1 MIKHEIIDKISKYFK
16 LTEFEAEKVYDDIFS
31 IIMNGVKEDNIVDVT
46 NFGEFIIKYNNGK
59 SNGSSNGSEYR
70 RTVEFLSS
78 SGLEEEL
85 NQSII
90 GDASGIY
97 KSVGTTQTTPVIESP
112 TVEPPTVEPPIV
124 DTPIVEPPIA
134 EPPVVEP
141 PTLETPVV
149 ETSTVEPP
157 IVKSI
162 DAEPPTVEKPASESI
177 SIEEELRRKRE
188 EILSKITGPILTV
201 PPILSLD
208 KKEEKPIEPTEPIKP
223 TELTE
228 PEKIE
233 EEAPV
238 KDIFEAPVIPVIEEK
253 TGIIDSDI
261 KTVEEKTEEQADDL
275 SQKSF
280 SDYFSEVSGET
291 KSVTAPEPLN
301 EPEKDVIP
309 KSAVLLHNEIVG
321 SSEPPKTP
329 LIEEPV
335 KSQIPPVSE
344 TTPKPEL
351 RSEDNSYY
359 IWYKD
364 SESNPTDTQ
373 TLSYEYELLYQATKE
388 AEYKSKL
395 RIFVTTFIVFF
406 SVVLLLLIFSPLIYK
421 FFFTPEEF
429 KQNIEKTQEP
439 PPDVSEQKGT
449 PNVIPENEIQQQEQ
463 NQVQPPQDTNS
474 QKQVQNEQ
482 QITQQNPPV
491 KKEEHQITQETSKQ
505 QKLEE
510 QKKQE
515 QQKQEEKKNQEQ
527 LKQEQ
532 KKQEQ
537 EQREQKKLEQKK
549 LELQKQEQKKEEQ
562 QKKEQQKKEQQKK
575 EQQQKE
581 QQKKDQQ
588 KPPVEKKIEGMVKNS
603 LGWMDDKNKV
613 IYVQLEN
620 GKYTIQESAWDSES
634 KANKRLSTVE
644 SLGVSGLKGNI
655 VKADLGAKGTWFR
668 IRFGEFSSLEEARKK
683 AEEFRSKRK

>member
-1 MIKHEIIDKISKYFK
+1 MIKHEIIEKISKYFK

-59 SNGSSNGSEYR
+59 SNGPGNGNGSEYR

-78 SGLEEEL
+78 SSLEEEL

-90 GDASGIY
+90 GEEPGIY
-97 KSVGTTQTTPVIESP
+97 KSGETTQTAPVVEPPTVESPTIESS
-112 TVEPPTVEPPIV
+112 TVEPPTVEPPI
-124 DTPIVEPPIA
+124 DES
-134 EPPVVEP
+134 PVVEP
-141 PTLETPVV
+141 PTFEKL
-149 ETSTVEPP
+149 TSEGSSV
-157 IVKSI
+157 
-162 DAEPPTVEKPASESI
+162 
-177 SIEEELRRKRE
+177 EEEIRRKRE

-201 PPILSLD
+201 PPILSLEQ
-208 KKEEKPIEPTEPIKP
+208 KEEKPAENP
-223 TELTE
+223 E

-233 EEAPV
+233 EEAPAEN
-238 KDIFEAPVIPVIEEK
+238 ITEAPAPVIEEREEIK
-253 TGIIDSDI
+253 DSDI
-261 KTVEEKTEEQADDL
+261 KTVEKETVEQVDEL

-280 SDYFSEVSGET
+280 SDYFSEVSEEPKPVST
-291 KSVTAPEPLN
+291 PEPLK

-329 LIEEPV
+329 MKEEPV
-335 KSQIPPVSE
+335 KTPIPPVPE
-344 TTPKPEL
+344 TPVQPE
-351 RSEDNSYY
+351 RRAEDNSYY

-388 AEYKSKL
+388 AQYKSKL
-395 RIFVTTFIVFF
+395 RIYVTTFILFF

-439 PPDVSEQKGT
+439 TPDVSEQKGT
-449 PNVIPENEIQQQEQ
+449 PNVIPENNMQQSEQ
-463 NQVQPPQDTNS
+463 NQVQPPQDTGS
-474 QKQVQNEQ
+474 GKQEVQNMQTEQ
-482 QITQQNPPV
+482 QSTQQTPPV
-491 KKEEHQITQETSKQ
+491 KKEEKQITQETSKQ

-510 QKKQE
+510 KKQE
-515 QQKQEEKKNQEQ
+515 QKKQEQ

-537 EQREQKKLEQKK
+537 EQREQKKQEQKK
-549 LELQKQEQKKEEQ
+549 LEQQKQEQKKQEQLQKEQKEQEQKKQEQ
-562 QKKEQQKKEQQKK
+562 QKKEQQK
-575 EQQQKE
+575 
-581 QQKKDQQ
+581 
-588 KPPVEKKIEGMVKNS
+588 PPVEKKSEGLVKNS

-613 IYVQLEN
+613 IYIQLES

-634 KANKRLSTVE
+634 KASKRVSTIE
-644 SLGVSGLKGNI
+644 SLGISGLKGNI
-655 VKADLGAKGTWFR
+655 IKADLGAKGIWFR
-668 IRFGEFSSLEEARKK
+668 ARFGEFSSLEEAQKK
-683 AEEFRSKRK
+683 AEELRSKEKIKLHAMLAYLFLYT